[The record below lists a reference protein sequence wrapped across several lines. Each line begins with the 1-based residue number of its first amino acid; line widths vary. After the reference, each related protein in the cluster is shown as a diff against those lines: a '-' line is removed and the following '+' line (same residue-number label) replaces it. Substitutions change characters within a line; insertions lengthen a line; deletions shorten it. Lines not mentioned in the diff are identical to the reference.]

1 MPEIRVSLSEAAN
14 LKQQELQE
22 AISQNK
28 LGEKK
33 EESSQTNRGK
43 FNLI

>member
-1 MPEIRVSLSEAAN
+1 MPGIRVSLSEAAN

-28 LGEKK
+28 IGEKK
-33 EESSQTNRGK
+33 EENYQTNRGK
-43 FNLI
+43 SNLI